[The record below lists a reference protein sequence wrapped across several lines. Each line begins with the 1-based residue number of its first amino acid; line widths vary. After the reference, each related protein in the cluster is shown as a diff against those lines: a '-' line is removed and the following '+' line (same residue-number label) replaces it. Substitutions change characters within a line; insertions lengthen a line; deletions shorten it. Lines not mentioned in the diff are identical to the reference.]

1 MSHRG
6 ERFAVAK
13 PPVGDVFRT
22 LIPVTE
28 QSTGLLYRGVGTAVA
43 TQPFIANTTSPS
55 NAQVSLTFVTGTHAL
70 KVGFNDTW
78 GGRHATYVSPQ
89 RNIMRKRS
97 EEIVDDLKPIRRETP
112 RVPRSLLNRLDAGQ
126 KAKLRPYRA
135 CGRA

>member
-28 QSTGLLYRGVGTAVA
+28 QSTGLLYRGVGTGVA

-55 NAQVSLTFVTGTHAL
+55 NAQASLTFVTGTHAL

-78 GGRHATYVSPQ
+78 GVRAGHECRGGLRLVFANGPAASATA
-89 RNIMRKRS
+89 
-97 EEIVDDLKPIRRETP
+97 TP
-112 RVPRSLLNRLDAGQ
+112 RSPVNCR
-126 KAKLRPYRA
+126 
-135 CGRA
+135 